1 MKVKKNFKLIVV
13 AILMIIFFILVY
25 LFKSKKIQP
34 FDNMIYN
41 FVKGIQNETLTS
53 IFKVITEFGGITSVF
68 FITVITVLVLC
79 FANKRKIAL
88 WVSMNIIISS
98 LIYSIFKNIIQRP
111 RPPEAERLI
120 IESGFSF
127 PSGHTTNNVAFYGLA
142 IYLIYKNVTNKKIR
156 NTLCVILGIIPI
168 LIAFSRIYLRVHYP
182 SDVVAGICLGISIV
196 ILFINNI
203 IKNGEVYEEKR
214 CKR

>member
-1 MKVKKNFKLIVV
+1 MKVKKNLKLIVV

-25 LFKSKKIQP
+25 LFKSNKIQP

-98 LIYSIFKNIIQRP
+98 LIYSIFKNSIQRP

-127 PSGHTTNNVAFYGLA
+127 PSGHTTNNIAFYGLA